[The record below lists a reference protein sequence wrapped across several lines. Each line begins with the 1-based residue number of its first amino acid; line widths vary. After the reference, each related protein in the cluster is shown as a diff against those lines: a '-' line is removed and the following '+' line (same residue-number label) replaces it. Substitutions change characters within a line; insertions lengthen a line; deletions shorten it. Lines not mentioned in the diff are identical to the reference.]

1 MKRLSIFGSTG
12 SIGQST
18 LRVVDHLEG
27 QFTVISLACQKN
39 ITLLE
44 KQIRRYKPRFVAVE
58 DRKGAK
64 EIRSLFPDLVVLE
77 GKEGVNELASLDEVE
92 SVVMAIVGLDAL
104 LPTLV
109 AIKAGKEIALANKEV
124 LVSAGEL
131 VMSEAK
137 KKGVKI
143 IPLDSEHSALFQLLE
158 NHYKQEVSRLI
169 LTASGGPFRKHS
181 LEALKGVSVEEALK
195 HPTWK
200 MGQKVTIDSSTLM
213 NKGFEVIE
221 AKWLFDIP
229 IEQIEVVIHPQ
240 SLVHS
245 FIETIDS
252 TLFAHLHAPDM
263 AHPIQYAL
271 TYPRRVPSLVK
282 PFDFTK
288 HGTLEFFS
296 PDVERF
302 PCLDLA
308 FQSVKE
314 GGSLSCYLNA
324 ANEVL
329 VHRLLKKELS
339 WWEMTQKLTKLM
351 ERHQKQPLLTLES
364 VLNVDAN
371 GRAEAKSI

>member
-18 LRVVDHLEG
+18 LRVVDHLQGE
-27 QFTVISLACQKN
+27 FTIVALACQKN
-39 ITLLE
+39 ITLLKE
-44 KQIRRYKPRFVAVE
+44 QISQYKPRFVAVE

-64 EIRSLFPDLVVLE
+64 EIRALFPDLIVLE
-77 GKEGVNELASLDEVE
+77 GKEGVAELAALDEVDT
-92 SVVMAIVGLDAL
+92 VVMAIVGLDAL

-109 AIKAGKEIALANKEV
+109 AIESGKEIALANKEV

-137 KKGVKI
+137 KEGVKI

-158 NHYKQEVSRLI
+158 NHYKKEVSRLI

-181 LEALKGVSVEEALK
+181 LEALKSVSVEEALK

-200 MGQKVTIDSSTLM
+200 MGKKVTIDSSTLM

-221 AKWLFDIP
+221 AKWLFDMP

-245 FIETIDS
+245 FIETVDS
-252 TLFAHLHAPDM
+252 TLFAHMHVPDM

-271 TYPRRVPSLVK
+271 TYPKRVPSLIE

-288 HGTLEFFS
+288 NGVLEFFPHDS
-296 PDVERF
+296 ARF

-308 FQSVKE
+308 FHSVKE

-339 WWEMTQKLTKLM
+339 WWEMTQKLTKM
-351 ERHQKQPLLTLES
+351 MDKHQKQPLLTLES
-364 VLNVDAN
+364 VLSVDAS